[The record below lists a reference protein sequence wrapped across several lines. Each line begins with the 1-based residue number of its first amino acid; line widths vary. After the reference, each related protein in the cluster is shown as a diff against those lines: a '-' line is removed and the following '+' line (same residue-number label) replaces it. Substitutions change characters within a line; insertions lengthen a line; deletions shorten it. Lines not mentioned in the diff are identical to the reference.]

1 MMSRFPVEQLGRR
14 WGWKIEPN
22 ADPERIATAVAEGQ
36 PIGVYQDA
44 GRRTW
49 WEPFGGWP
57 HHFERLTAWPA
68 ESRWEALL
76 VISDRVLPDL
86 PADLEART
94 LVYRP
99 PTLTLGIGC
108 RRGVAREEVEACVS
122 DLFARHRLSPASITA
137 LATVILNKGEEGLI
151 EFAEERQIPF
161 LAYGADKLALVGP
174 LPTPS
179 ERVQSRLG
187 VAGVCE
193 PAAMLAASVKEL
205 IVTKT
210 RFRSVSL
217 AVARRATA

>member
-1 MMSRFPVEQLGRR
+1 MSRFPVEQLDRR

-22 ADPERIATAVAEGQ
+22 ENLERIATVVAEGQ
-36 PIGVYQDA
+36 PVGVYQDA
-44 GRRTW
+44 GRRNW

-57 HHFERLTAWPA
+57 HHFERLTALPTQT
-68 ESRWEALL
+68 RWEALL
-76 VISDRVLPDL
+76 VISDQVLPEPPPEL
-86 PADLEART
+86 KAKT

-108 RRGVAREEVEACVS
+108 RRGVACEEIEACVAR
-122 DLFARHRLSPASITA
+122 LFARHRLSRTSITA
-137 LATVILNKGEEGLI
+137 LATVTLNKSEEGLI

-161 LAYGADKLALVGP
+161 LAYGTDKLALVGP

-179 ERVQSRLG
+179 ERVRSWLG

-205 IVTKT
+205 IVPKT
-210 RFRSVSL
+210 RFRRVSL
-217 AVARRATA
+217 AVARRVTA